1 MGPTG
6 VLKQCR
12 RDGDAGVRTQVR
24 RPDREGSLGKGKG
37 KLERDLEAVRNP
49 EPDARRGGGRRVE
62 MFELCQVVVLVF
74 RRSRWGVVGK
84 NAS

>member
-1 MGPTG
+1 MG
-6 VLKQCR
+6 L
-12 RDGDAGVRTQVR
+12 RTQVR
-24 RPDREGSLGKGKG
+24 RPDREGSLGKG

-62 MFELCQVVVLVF
+62 MFELCQVVVLLF